1 MGQMCDRQCSS
12 EELQYEEGEF
22 SNECPEE
29 GIRVS
34 EKEALSYKRL
44 NEMKRQYWTVPRV
57 VFTYVTARVFYD
69 ILKVVWRGPGRYVMY
84 VVVGSVLVSLLK

>member
-1 MGQMCDRQCSS
+1 MGQMCDWQCTS

-29 GIRVS
+29 GIGVS
-34 EKEALSYKRL
+34 EKEALSSKR
-44 NEMKRQYWTVPRV
+44 YWTVPRV

-84 VVVGSVLVSLLK
+84 VVVGAVLVSLLS

>member
-1 MGQMCDRQCSS
+1 MGQMCDWQCSS

-22 SNECPEE
+22 SNECPKE

-34 EKEALSYKRL
+34 EKEALSNKRL

-69 ILKVVWRGPGRYVMY
+69 ILMALWRGPGMFLLCI
-84 VVVGSVLVSLLK
+84 VVGALIVSLLK

>member
-1 MGQMCDRQCSS
+1 MGQMCDRQCTS

-22 SNECPEE
+22 SNEFSEAC
-29 GIRVS
+29 IRVS
-34 EKEALSYKRL
+34 EKEKVSGKR
-44 NEMKRQYWTVPRV
+44 YWTVPRV

-84 VVVGSVLVSLLK
+84 VVVGAVLVSLIK